1 MDTKQLLDTILENV
15 REEVT
20 QFVKIEPTITSPIE
34 YEQKVLSISMNFART
49 MINQSQGKIPKS
61 RNLKKSNHLFWQV
74 RIEEKSCIM

>member
-34 YEQKVLSISMNFART
+34 
-49 MINQSQGKIPKS
+49 
-61 RNLKKSNHLFWQV
+61 
-74 RIEEKSCIM
+74 